1 MGVNGDLGFGD
12 WTYDASY
19 TYGQTVDAQVSHGA
33 VNLLNFQQAL
43 NSIVDPATGQ
53 IVCAEIVTARNQG
66 CVPINVFGTNSI
78 TPAAANYVAAII
90 TRNVKITEGVA
101 SAYATGSIMQ
111 LPAGKWSL
119 VVGAE
124 GRKDKST
131 EIQDPLTNSGL
142 NGSNALPNVEGS
154 VNVKEAYVETDVP
167 LLKDLPA
174 VKSLDI
180 NGAFR
185 EADYSTFRPCECLEG
200 GSELG
205 GASGPAVP
213 RCLFARGTRPRYR

>member
-1 MGVNGDLGFGD
+1 M
-12 WTYDASY
+12 
-19 TYGQTVDAQVSHGA
+19 Q
-33 VNLLNFQQAL
+33 
-43 NSIVDPATGQ
+43 PRAT
-53 IVCAEIVTARNQG
+53 R
-66 CVPINVFGTNSI
+66 
-78 TPAAANYVAAII
+78 AAKYVAAII
-90 TRNVKITEGVA
+90 TRDVKITEGVA

-131 EIQDPLTNSGL
+131 EIQDPLTNAGL
-142 NGSNALPNVEGS
+142 NGSNALHNVEGS
-154 VNVKEAYVETDVP
+154 VNVKEAYIETDVP

-185 EADYSTFRPCECLEG
+185 EASP
-200 GSELG
+200 
-205 GASGPAVP
+205 
-213 RCLFARGTRPRYR
+213 RPRPVRRRRPAGPFRGWLRPSRRTAALRTSRSTIRIFSASRAPTPT